1 LLSEPKHEGCCRL
14 AEILE
19 NVSHDSVNRLLLRE
33 RYEPKDLF
41 YTVKKIINI
50 VGQILS
56 VDDTVVGKLYSDP
69 KNVELISYFWS
80 GKYHKSIEGIN
91 LITLYYNDVYGNS
104 VPINYR
110 IYDKKEG
117 KTKNDYFQE
126 MVKEVI
132 DCSVK
137 PRILQE

>member
-1 LLSEPKHEGCCRL
+1 
-14 AEILE
+14 
-19 NVSHDSVNRLLLRE
+19 
-33 RYEPKDLF
+33 
-41 YTVKKIINI
+41 
-50 VGQILS
+50 
-56 VDDTVVGKLYSDP
+56 
-69 KNVELISYFWS
+69 
-80 GKYHKSIEGIN
+80 
-91 LITLYYNDVYGNS
+91 VYGNS